1 MLERKIVDGKY
12 VMEVLNAVS
21 RGSDN
26 EDLSDACNEAFQE
39 LESHFVRNVCGGSE
53 QIAWDFID
61 ALAYEATV
69 GKPYDMNFII
79 GLAHAATVSPK
90 DIFYL
95 KYMGVLLSLYERIN
109 TDVLVATNQYR
120 MYDNTIG
127 AITSN
132 YNEVTVTY
140 ALWVYQ
146 QAKDVFSGFINTN
159 VISADDAAAILFRYY
174 QSQNTAGLSIENVI
188 RQALA
193 DGDHVK
199 ALVYLIIVCKAN
211 ASEALKYL
219 EGIRLYSM

>member
-1 MLERKIVDGKY
+1 MLERKIIDGKY

-26 EDLSDACNEAFQE
+26 EDLSYACNEAFQE

-69 GKPYDMNFII
+69 GKPYDMNFIV

-109 TDVLVATNQYR
+109 TDVLVANNQYR

-127 AITSN
+127 ALTSN

-159 VISADDAAAILFRYY
+159 VISADDAAAMLFRYY

-193 DGDHVK
+193 DGDHIK

>member
-1 MLERKIVDGKY
+1 
-12 VMEVLNAVS
+12 MEVLNGVQQ
-21 RGSDN
+21 GLDN
-26 EDLSDACNEAFQE
+26 EDLSDGCNEAFQE

-53 QIAWDFID
+53 QIAWDFVD
-61 ALAYEATV
+61 ALSYEATV
-69 GKPYDMNFII
+69 GKPFDMNFIV
-79 GLAHAATVSPK
+79 GLAHAATVSQNDK
-90 DIFYL
+90 FYL
-95 KYMGVLLSLYERIN
+95 KYVGVLLSMYERIN

-140 ALWVYQ
+140 ALWIYQ
-146 QAKDVFSGFINTN
+146 QAREVFSGFINTN
-159 VISADDAAAILFRYY
+159 IVSADDAAAILFRYY
-174 QSQNTAGLSIENVI
+174 QSQNTAGLSNEYVI

-193 DGDHVK
+193 DGDHIK

>member
-1 MLERKIVDGKY
+1 MLERRIVDGKY

-26 EDLSDACNEAFQE
+26 EDLSYACNEAFQE

-53 QIAWDFID
+53 QIAWDFVG
-61 ALAYEATV
+61 ALSYEATA
-69 GKPYDMNFII
+69 GKPFDMNFIV
-79 GLAHAATVSPK
+79 GLAHAATASQS
-90 DIFYL
+90 DLFYL
-95 KYMGVLLSLYERIN
+95 KYMGVILSLYERIN
-109 TDVLVATNQYR
+109 TDVLVANNQYR
-120 MYDNTIG
+120 MHDNTIG

-140 ALWVYQ
+140 ALWIYQ

-159 VISADDAAAILFRYY
+159 IISADDAAGILFRYY
-174 QSQNTAGLSIENVI
+174 QSQNTAGFGIEHVI

-219 EGIRLYSM
+219 EGIKLYSM

>member
-1 MLERKIVDGKY
+1 MLERRIVDGKY

-26 EDLSDACNEAFQE
+26 EDLSYGCNEAFQE

-53 QIAWDFID
+53 QIAWDFMD
-61 ALAYEATV
+61 ALSYEAIV
-69 GKPYDMNFII
+69 GKSFDMNFIV
-79 GLAHAATVSPK
+79 GLAHAATVSK
-90 DIFYL
+90 DDIFYL

-109 TDVLVATNQYR
+109 TDVLVANNQYR
-120 MYDNTIG
+120 MHDNTIG
-127 AITSN
+127 ALTSN
-132 YNEVTVTY
+132 YNEVTITY
-140 ALWVYQ
+140 ALWIYQ
-146 QAKDVFSGFINTN
+146 QAREVFSGFINTN

-174 QSQNTAGLSIENVI
+174 QSQNTTGLSNEYVI

-193 DGDHVK
+193 DGDHIK

>member
-1 MLERKIVDGKY
+1 MLERRIVDGKC

-21 RGSDN
+21 RGSDT
-26 EDLSDACNEAFQE
+26 EDLSYGCNEAFQE
-39 LESHFVRNVCGGSE
+39 LEAHFVRNVCGGSE

-61 ALAYEATV
+61 ALFYEATA
-69 GKPYDMNFII
+69 GKPFDMNFIV
-79 GLAHAATVSPK
+79 GLAHAATVSQ
-90 DIFYL
+90 DDNFYL
-95 KYMGVLLSLYERIN
+95 KYIGVLLSMYERIN
-109 TDVLVATNQYR
+109 TDVLVANNQYG
-120 MYDNTIG
+120 MLDNTIS
-127 AITSN
+127 ALTSN

-159 VISADDAAAILFRYY
+159 VVSADDAAAIMFRYY

-193 DGDHVK
+193 DGDHIK

>member
-21 RGSDN
+21 RGSDT
-26 EDLSDACNEAFQE
+26 EDLSYGCNEAFQE
-39 LESHFVRNVCGGSE
+39 LEAHFVRNVCGGSE
-53 QIAWDFID
+53 QIAWDFVD
-61 ALAYEATV
+61 ALAYEATA
-69 GKPYDMNFII
+69 GKPYDMNFIV

-109 TDVLVATNQYR
+109 TDVLVANNQYR

-127 AITSN
+127 ALTSN

-146 QAKDVFSGFINTN
+146 QAREVFSGFINTN

-193 DGDHVK
+193 DGDHIK

-211 ASEALKYL
+211 ASEPLKYL

>member
-53 QIAWDFID
+53 QIAWDFVD

-69 GKPYDMNFII
+69 GKPYDMNFIV

-109 TDVLVATNQYR
+109 TDVLVANNQYR

-127 AITSN
+127 ALTSN

-146 QAKDVFSGFINTN
+146 QAKDVLSGFINTN

-174 QSQNTAGLSIENVI
+174 QSQNTAGLSNEYVI
-188 RQALA
+188 RQSLA
-193 DGDHVK
+193 DGDHIK
-199 ALVYLIIVCKAN
+199 ALVYLIIICKAN

>member
-1 MLERKIVDGKY
+1 M
-12 VMEVLNAVS
+12 
-21 RGSDN
+21 
-26 EDLSDACNEAFQE
+26 
-39 LESHFVRNVCGGSE
+39 RNVCGGSE
-53 QIAWDFID
+53 QIAWDFVD
-61 ALAYEATV
+61 ALSYEATV
-69 GKPYDMNFII
+69 GKPNDMNFII
-79 GLAHAATVSPK
+79 GLAHAATVSQNDK
-90 DIFYL
+90 FYL
-95 KYMGVLLSLYERIN
+95 KYMGVLLSMYERIN
-109 TDVLVATNQYR
+109 TDVLVANNQYR
-120 MYDNTIG
+120 MHDNTVG
-127 AITSN
+127 ALTSN

-159 VISADDAAAILFRYY
+159 VISADDAAVIMFRYY
-174 QSQNTAGLSIENVI
+174 QSQNTAGLSIEHVI

>member
-26 EDLSDACNEAFQE
+26 EDLSYGCNEAFQE

-53 QIAWDFID
+53 QIAWDFVD

-69 GKPYDMNFII
+69 GKPYDMNFIV

-127 AITSN
+127 ALTSN

-146 QAKDVFSGFINTN
+146 QAKDVFSGFINTS

-193 DGDHVK
+193 DGDHIK

-211 ASEALKYL
+211 ASEPLKYL

>member
-1 MLERKIVDGKY
+1 MLERKMVDGKY

-21 RGSDN
+21 RGLDN
-26 EDLSDACNEAFQE
+26 EDLSYACNEAFQE

-61 ALAYEATV
+61 ALSYEATV
-69 GKPYDMNFII
+69 GKPYDMNFIV

-127 AITSN
+127 ALTSN

-146 QAKDVFSGFINTN
+146 QAKDVFSGFINTD
-159 VISADDAAAILFRYY
+159 VISADDAAAIMFRYY
-174 QSQNTAGLSIENVI
+174 QSQNTAGLSIENCI

-193 DGDHVK
+193 DGDHIK

>member
-1 MLERKIVDGKY
+1 MLERRIVDGKY

-26 EDLSDACNEAFQE
+26 EDLSDGCNEAFQD
-39 LESHFVRNVCGGSE
+39 LEAHFVRNVCGGSE
-53 QIAWDFID
+53 QIAWDFTD
-61 ALAYEATV
+61 ALSYEATV
-69 GKPYDMNFII
+69 GKPFDMNFIV

-95 KYMGVLLSLYERIN
+95 KYMGVLLSMYERIN
-109 TDVLVATNQYR
+109 TDVLVANNQYR
-120 MYDNTIG
+120 MHDNTVG
-127 AITSN
+127 ALTSN

-146 QAKDVFSGFINTN
+146 QAKDVFSGYVNTN
-159 VISADDAAAILFRYY
+159 IISADDAAAILFRYY
-174 QSQNTAGLSIENVI
+174 QSQNTAGLSNEYVI

-193 DGDHVK
+193 DGDHIK

>member
-53 QIAWDFID
+53 QIAWDFVD

-69 GKPYDMNFII
+69 GKPYDMNFIV
-79 GLAHAATVSPK
+79 GLAHAATVSQNDK
-90 DIFYL
+90 FYL
-95 KYMGVLLSLYERIN
+95 KYMGVLLSMYERIN
-109 TDVLVATNQYR
+109 TDVLVANNQYR
-120 MYDNTIG
+120 MHDNTVG
-127 AITSN
+127 ALTSN

-159 VISADDAAAILFRYY
+159 VISADDAAAIMFRYY
-174 QSQNTAGLSIENVI
+174 QSQNTTGLSIEHVI

>member
-1 MLERKIVDGKY
+1 MLERKMVDGKY

-26 EDLSDACNEAFQE
+26 EDLSYGCNEAFQE

-69 GKPYDMNFII
+69 GKPYDMNFIV
-79 GLAHAATVSPK
+79 GLANHANVAPK

-127 AITSN
+127 ALTSN

-146 QAKDVFSGFINTN
+146 QAREVFSGFINTN

-199 ALVYLIIVCKAN
+199 ALVYIIIVCKAN
-211 ASEALKYL
+211 ASEPLKYL

>member
-12 VMEVLNAVS
+12 VMEVLNAIS

-26 EDLSDACNEAFQE
+26 EDLSYGCNEAFQE
-39 LESHFVRNVCGGSE
+39 LEAHFVRNVCGGSE
-53 QIAWDFID
+53 QIAWDFVD
-61 ALAYEATV
+61 ALSYEATV
-69 GKPYDMNFII
+69 GKPVDMNFII
-79 GLAHAATVSPK
+79 GYAHHATVAPK
-90 DIFYL
+90 DIFYIR
-95 KYMGVLLSLYERIN
+95 YMGVLLSMYERMN
-109 TDVLVATNQYR
+109 TDVLVANNQYR
-120 MYDNTIG
+120 MHDNTVG
-127 AITSN
+127 ALTSN

-140 ALWVYQ
+140 ALWIYQ
-146 QAKDVFSGFINTN
+146 QAREVFSGFINTN
-159 VISADDAAAILFRYY
+159 IISADDAAAILFRYY

-193 DGDHVK
+193 DGDHIK

>member
-53 QIAWDFID
+53 QIAWDFVD

-69 GKPYDMNFII
+69 GKPYDMNFIV

-95 KYMGVLLSLYERIN
+95 KYMGVLLSMYERIN

-146 QAKDVFSGFINTN
+146 QAREVFSGYINTN
-159 VISADDAAAILFRYY
+159 IISADDAATILFRYY
-174 QSQNTAGLSIENVI
+174 QSQNTAGLSIEYVI

-193 DGDHVK
+193 DGDHIK

>member
-53 QIAWDFID
+53 QIAWDLVD
-61 ALAYEATV
+61 ALSYEATV
-69 GKPYDMNFII
+69 GKPYDMNFIV

-109 TDVLVATNQYR
+109 TDVLVANNQYR

-127 AITSN
+127 ALTSN

-174 QSQNTAGLSIENVI
+174 QSQNTAGLGIEHII

-193 DGDHVK
+193 DGDHIK

>member
-1 MLERKIVDGKY
+1 MLERRIVDGKY

-26 EDLSDACNEAFQE
+26 EDLSYGCNEAFQE

-61 ALAYEATV
+61 ALSYEATA
-69 GKPYDMNFII
+69 GKLYDMNFIV

-95 KYMGVLLSLYERIN
+95 KYMGVLLSMYERIN
-109 TDVLVATNQYR
+109 TDVLVANNQYR
-120 MYDNTIG
+120 MHDNTIG
-127 AITSN
+127 ALTSN

-146 QAKDVFSGFINTN
+146 QAKDVFSGFINTD
-159 VISADDAAAILFRYY
+159 VISADDAAAIMFRYY
-174 QSQNTAGLSIENVI
+174 QSQNTAGLSNEYVI

-193 DGDHVK
+193 DGDHIK

>member
-1 MLERKIVDGKY
+1 MLERKIVDEKY
-12 VMEVLNAVS
+12 VMEVLNAVG

-26 EDLSDACNEAFQE
+26 EDLSYDCNEAFQE

-146 QAKDVFSGFINTN
+146 QAREVFSGFINTN
-159 VISADDAAAILFRYY
+159 IISADDAAAILFRYY
-174 QSQNTAGLSIENVI
+174 QSQNTAGLSIEHVI
-188 RQALA
+188 RQSLA
-193 DGDHVK
+193 DGDHIK

>member
-39 LESHFVRNVCGGSE
+39 LELHFVRNVCGGSE
-53 QIAWDFID
+53 QIAWDFVD

-69 GKPYDMNFII
+69 GKPYDMNFIV

-109 TDVLVATNQYR
+109 TDVLVANNQYR
-120 MYDNTIG
+120 MHDNTIG

-132 YNEVTVTY
+132 YNEVTATY
-140 ALWVYQ
+140 ALWIYQ
-146 QAKDVFSGFINTN
+146 QAREVFAGFINTN
-159 VISADDAAAILFRYY
+159 VISADDAAGILFRYY
-174 QSQNTAGLSIENVI
+174 QSQNTAGLSIEYVI

-193 DGDHVK
+193 DGDHIK

-211 ASEALKYL
+211 ASEPLKYL

>member
-53 QIAWDFID
+53 QIAWDFMD
-61 ALAYEATV
+61 ALSYEATV
-69 GKPYDMNFII
+69 GKPYDMNFIV

-109 TDVLVATNQYR
+109 TDVLVANNQYR

-127 AITSN
+127 ALTSN

-159 VISADDAAAILFRYY
+159 IISADDAAAILFRYY
-174 QSQNTAGLSIENVI
+174 QSQNTAGFGIEHVI

-193 DGDHVK
+193 DGDHIK

>member
-69 GKPYDMNFII
+69 GKPYDMNFIV

-95 KYMGVLLSLYERIN
+95 KYMGVLLSMYERIN

-127 AITSN
+127 ALTSN

-159 VISADDAAAILFRYY
+159 IISADDAAAILFRYY
-174 QSQNTAGLSIENVI
+174 QSQNTAGLGIEHII
-188 RQALA
+188 RQSLA

>member
-1 MLERKIVDGKY
+1 MLERRLVEDKLVVELMGAIQQ
-12 VMEVLNAVS
+12 
-21 RGSDN
+21 GSDN

-53 QIAWDFID
+53 QIAWDFVD
-61 ALAYEATV
+61 ALSYEATV
-69 GKPYDMNFII
+69 GKPFDMNFII

-109 TDVLVATNQYR
+109 TDVLVANNQYR

-140 ALWVYQ
+140 ALWIYQ
-146 QAKDVFSGFINTN
+146 QAREVFSGFINTN
-159 VISADDAAAILFRYY
+159 VISADDAAAIMFRYY
-174 QSQNTAGLSIENVI
+174 QSQNIAGLSIENVI

-193 DGDHVK
+193 DGDHIK

-211 ASEALKYL
+211 ASEPLKYL